1 MHKHFKYIL
10 LTTAVI
16 LSIPAI
22 AMLFTNQV
30 QWSLLDFILAAVLI
44 FGTGLVISIIS
55 RKVQKKRLR
64 WVLVMLVMVLLAIVW
79 IELAVGIFN
88 SPLAGS

>member
-10 LTTAVI
+10 LTTAII

-22 AMLFTNQV
+22 AMLFTNEV

-64 WVLVMLVMVLLAIVW
+64 WVLVMLVIITLILLWV
-79 IELAVGIFN
+79 ELAVGI
-88 SPLAGS
+88 L